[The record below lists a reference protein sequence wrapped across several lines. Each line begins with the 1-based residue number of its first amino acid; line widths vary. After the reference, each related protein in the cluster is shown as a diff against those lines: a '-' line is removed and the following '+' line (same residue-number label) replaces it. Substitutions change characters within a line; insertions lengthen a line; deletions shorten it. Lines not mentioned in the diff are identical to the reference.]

1 MDDTKKTKQT
11 DEAPDEVKTEPKNQ
25 DETPQVEKQL
35 TEEQIKEDTQMAE
48 VSDDLRESEEINE
61 KPDELTKEQIEEDTE
76 MVSTEGVST
85 QEVEPTKPAKELTQ
99 EQIEEDTEMVST
111 EGVATQ
117 EEAPVKKAD
126 EVATEG
132 QAGKPD
138 KLTEDDIKKDQEM
151 APVEDPDEKLDQA
164 KKVLSKSDPNDP
176 AKWFIVH
183 TYSGHEGKVSKS
195 IKQRVQSLGFEN
207 RIFDIIV
214 PTRNTIKVSQ
224 GKKENVK
231 EKIFPGYVLVK
242 MILDDESWLL
252 IRTTQGVTAF
262 IGAGN
267 KPTPI
272 SDKEV
277 EAIQKFMNEEEPLY
291 KTSFTIGEA
300 VKIVDGPFSDFL
312 GTIDNIDEEKGKLK
326 VLVSIFGRETPVE
339 LDFLQVNKL

>member
-1 MDDTKKTKQT
+1 MDDTKKT
-11 DEAPDEVKTEPKNQ
+11 NQ
-25 DETPQVEKQL
+25 DEIDETPYEEPTSDKAAAKSEDATQAEDSDKL
-35 TEEQIKEDTQMAE
+35 TEEQIKEDQEMAE
-48 VSDDLRESEEINE
+48 VSDDLKEQPEEIKENSA
-61 KPDELTKEQIEEDTE
+61 KLTKEQIEEDTQ
-76 MVSTEGVST
+76 MTSTEDVQT
-85 QEVEPTKPAKELTQ
+85 QEETPNKAPEELTQ
-99 EQIEEDTEMVST
+99 EQIKE
-111 EGVATQ
+111 
-117 EEAPVKKAD
+117 
-126 EVATEG
+126 
-132 QAGKPD
+132 
-138 KLTEDDIKKDQEM
+138 DQEM
-151 APVEDPDEKLDQA
+151 APVEDPEEKLEEA
-164 KKVLSKSDPNDP
+164 KKVLSKTDPNDP
-176 AKWFIVH
+176 AKWYIVH
-183 TYSGHEGKVSKS
+183 TYSGHEGKVARS

-242 MILDDESWLL
+242 MVLDDESWLL

-277 EAIQKFMNEEEPLY
+277 EAIQKFMNEEEPMY